1 MEFRRDEGG
10 MQEDDFLGFGLTSR
24 KNLCIHPSVSKE
36 KKGKIVDARC
46 RDITNAAVC
55 EKNRQD
61 PGSVEV
67 CDWHEVCSGRSA
79 TKLVLATEANSSF
92 SSKLIETGRA
102 RTRAVYSEWR
112 LDPR

>member
-1 MEFRRDEGG
+1 MPEIEKVLAELKRLMEFRKNEGG

-36 KKGKIVDARC
+36 KKGKAVDARC

-55 EKNRQD
+55 EKNRAD

-67 CDWHEVCSGRSA
+67 CDWHEVRRV
-79 TKLVLATEANSSF
+79 LVLKVFLPLQELRFCVF
-92 SSKLIETGRA
+92 SA
-102 RTRAVYSEWR
+102 
-112 LDPR
+112 